1 MDEDVQQKKQMIQVN
16 PPGTS
21 RKKERAAERQRGAG
35 RSKARASHARE
46 TAAAALVVA
55 LVLAASPCRQFT
67 SAGAGHH
74 ILVVVVIVVAVV
86 VAVVVVVACAMS
98 GGEDTGMMMA
108 SMEEEG
114 AVGISVG
121 AGKEQIVT
129 PWEVEAG
136 DDGVIDYDKIVKT
149 WGAEYIDEDLIRRI
163 EQSSGKKAHR
173 FLRRKL
179 FFVHKDLEKV
189 LDTYDV
195 RKYTHGNHTTLATLN
210 FAGRPKRKSF

>member
-1 MDEDVQQKKQMIQVN
+1 
-16 PPGTS
+16 
-21 RKKERAAERQRGAG
+21 
-35 RSKARASHARE
+35 
-46 TAAAALVVA
+46 
-55 LVLAASPCRQFT
+55 
-67 SAGAGHH
+67 
-74 ILVVVVIVVAVV
+74 
-86 VAVVVVVACAMS
+86 MS

-108 SMEEEG
+108 GMEEEG

-195 RKYTHGNHTTLATLN
+195 R
-210 FAGRPKRKSF
+210 